1 MDQLEYACVLFDER
15 NPESEKFTNNFL
27 LGEWGWKLCQDAYKT
42 EMSLMTGLPE
52 TEFGIEKG
60 MTVCAVSKDKRCLG
74 FINLYISADNAP
86 GTLCIGHAYVRPEV
100 RSKGVYKRMVERTEK
115 FAKDIG
121 AKRIIS
127 FVHRSNGGSMKAH
140 HNLGF
145 KQSMVG
151 YVKEVE
157 DVQAD
162 A

>member
-60 MTVCAVSKDKRCLG
+60 LTVCAVSKDKRCLG

-100 RSKGVYKRMVERTEK
+100 REKGVYKRMLERTEK

-127 FVHRSNGGSMKAH
+127 FIHCGNKISVRTHRH
-140 HNLGF
+140 LGF
-145 KQSMVG
+145 KEMMVG